1 MKKFLFIFLLLF
13 NTKVKAIT
21 FYSDYSSF
29 SDYSSEYVESNEL
42 TNVEIIENKKY
53 FINKNVENDNG
64 KYIDYDS
71 YKTFSS
77 EIVSI
82 KPEEKENRVITTY
95 DNSYYLDIPKVNYI
109 KLSNTT
115 DITVESIPLYLKDN
129 SYFYEFRCND
139 CFFGSYIHLSETDY
153 YMINLGGYYSVN
165 DIMLAFKFNGE
176 KKDFGLD
183 IEYISDDLTFY
194 KERISLDVV
203 KEDISYVHTY
213 TADFLLKDKLVKNE
227 KNSSKDQLYIEDIK
241 YSYVDTIYKRYDV
254 VKEYVNYETDSYDIE
269 KLYRYQKR
277 DKIEI
282 KDNIILTNYKYD
294 LDDYIKCTNK
304 YTVTDNIDIK
314 NNGVYSIL
322 IKFLGKEIKRSVVV
336 NIKDNEIR
344 LDNENKLEEL
354 KNIINEKEYE
364 IKTILEEKE
373 KVNEEVNTLNHIIN
387 SKKETTKEVIV
398 SKGNSKRII
407 IIFFIIILLLLL
419 LHMFRKKT
427 S

>member
-29 SDYSSEYVESNEL
+29 SDYSIEYVESNEL

-139 CFFGSYIHLSETDY
+139 CFFGSYIHLYETDY

-176 KKDFGLD
+176 KRFW
-183 IEYISDDLTFY
+183 T
-194 KERISLDVV
+194 
-203 KEDISYVHTY
+203 
-213 TADFLLKDKLVKNE
+213 
-227 KNSSKDQLYIEDIK
+227 
-241 YSYVDTIYKRYDV
+241 
-254 VKEYVNYETDSYDIE
+254 
-269 KLYRYQKR
+269 
-277 DKIEI
+277 
-282 KDNIILTNYKYD
+282 
-294 LDDYIKCTNK
+294 
-304 YTVTDNIDIK
+304 
-314 NNGVYSIL
+314 
-322 IKFLGKEIKRSVVV
+322 
-336 NIKDNEIR
+336 
-344 LDNENKLEEL
+344 
-354 KNIINEKEYE
+354 
-364 IKTILEEKE
+364 
-373 KVNEEVNTLNHIIN
+373 
-387 SKKETTKEVIV
+387 
-398 SKGNSKRII
+398 
-407 IIFFIIILLLLL
+407 
-419 LHMFRKKT
+419 
-427 S
+427 